1 LKDPGPTRAL
11 AQTLRG
17 SGCEESRVRKTPD
30 EIPDQNGRYD
40 MGAQSI
46 NTNVSAMYARQ
57 NLSASQAEL
66 RIAEQRIAT
75 GQKVANAK
83 DNGAIFAIATNQRGT
98 SQALNA
104 VRESLQRSQSTVDVS
119 SAAAEIVSDL
129 LLQMKEK
136 ALASTDAQL
145 NSSSRAAMNSD
156 FVALR
161 DQITKA
167 VNNANFNGA
176 NLIKAGAADVAAL
189 ADETG
194 TSLLTVQAQVLALS
208 GSNVTVTSTTQINTV
223 TNAKAAL
230 SLVNDSIE
238 NVSLALAK
246 LGTGSR
252 ALATHL
258 TFVGKLQDAVD
269 AGIGNI
275 VDADLAK
282 ESARLQALQ
291 TKEQLGFQALSIAN
305 QGPSQLINLFR

>member
-1 LKDPGPTRAL
+1 
-11 AQTLRG
+11 
-17 SGCEESRVRKTPD
+17 
-30 EIPDQNGRYD
+30 

-46 NTNVSAMYARQ
+46 NTNVSAMYALQ
-57 NLSASQAEL
+57 NLNASQAEL

-75 GQKVANAK
+75 GEKVATAK
-83 DNGAIFAIATNQRGT
+83 DNGAIFAIAQNQRGT

-104 VRESLQRSQSTVDVS
+104 VRESLQRGQSTVDVS

-136 ALASTDAQL
+136 ALASSDAQL
-145 NSSSRAAMNSD
+145 NTNSRAAMNSD

-167 VNNANFNGA
+167 VNNASFNGA
-176 NLIKAGAADVAAL
+176 NLIKAGAADVSAL

-194 TSLLTVQAQVLALS
+194 RSLLTVKAQVLALS
-208 GSNVTVTSTTQINTV
+208 STNVTVKSTTSIGTV
-223 TNAKAAL
+223 SRASVAL
-230 SLVNDSIE
+230 SLVNASIQ

-258 TFVGKLQDAVD
+258 TFVNKLQDAVD

-282 ESARLQALQ
+282 ESAKLQALQ

-305 QGPSQLINLFR
+305 QGPAQLMSLFR

>member
-1 LKDPGPTRAL
+1 MARS
-11 AQTLRG
+11 LRPAG
-17 SGCEESRVRKTPD
+17 GEESRVRKTPD

-40 MGAQSI
+40 MGVQSI
-46 NTNVSAMYARQ
+46 NTNVGAMYALQRL
-57 NLSASQAEL
+57 NASQAEL

-98 SQALNA
+98 SRALDA

-136 ALASTDAQL
+136 ALASADAQL

-156 FVALR
+156 FIALR

>member
-1 LKDPGPTRAL
+1 M
-11 AQTLRG
+11 
-17 SGCEESRVRKTPD
+17 PD

-40 MGAQSI
+40 MGVQSI
-46 NTNVSAMYARQ
+46 NTNVSAMYALQRL
-57 NLSASQAEL
+57 NASQAEL

-98 SQALNA
+98 SRALDA

-136 ALASTDAQL
+136 ALASADAQL
-145 NSSSRAAMNSD
+145 NSSSRAAMDSD
-156 FVALR
+156 FIALR

>member
-1 LKDPGPTRAL
+1 
-11 AQTLRG
+11 
-17 SGCEESRVRKTPD
+17 
-30 EIPDQNGRYD
+30 
-40 MGAQSI
+40 
-46 NTNVSAMYARQ
+46 
-57 NLSASQAEL
+57 
-66 RIAEQRIAT
+66 
-75 GQKVANAK
+75 
-83 DNGAIFAIATNQRGT
+83 
-98 SQALNA
+98 
-104 VRESLQRSQSTVDVS
+104 VDVS

-136 ALASTDAQL
+136 ALASADAQL

-161 DQITKA
+161 DQITKT

-194 TSLLTVQAQVLALS
+194 NSLLTVRAQVLALS
-208 GSNVTVTSTTQINTV
+208 GSNVTVTSTTAIDTV
-223 TNAKAAL
+223 STAKSAL
-230 SLVNDSIE
+230 SLVNKSIE
-238 NVSLALAK
+238 KVSLALAK

-252 ALATHL
+252 ALSTHL
-258 TFVGKLQDAVD
+258 TFVNKLQDAVD

-282 ESARLQALQ
+282 ESARLTALQ

-305 QGPSQLINLFR
+305 QGPGQLINLFR

>member
-1 LKDPGPTRAL
+1 
-11 AQTLRG
+11 
-17 SGCEESRVRKTPD
+17 
-30 EIPDQNGRYD
+30 
-40 MGAQSI
+40 
-46 NTNVSAMYARQ
+46 MYARQ
-57 NLSASQAEL
+57 NLNASQAEL

-136 ALASTDAQL
+136 ALASADAQL

-167 VNNANFNGA
+167 VSNANFNGA

-189 ADETG
+189 ADESG
-194 TSLLTVQAQVLALS
+194 KSLLTVRAQVLALS
-208 GSNVTVTSTTQINTV
+208 GSNVTVTSTTAISTV
-223 TNAKAAL
+223 STAKSAL
-230 SLVNDSIE
+230 SLVNQSIE
-238 NVSLALAK
+238 KVSLALAK

-258 TFVGKLQDAVD
+258 TFVNKLQDAVD

-282 ESARLQALQ
+282 ESARLTALQ

-305 QGPSQLINLFR
+305 QGPGQLINLFR

>member
-1 LKDPGPTRAL
+1 
-11 AQTLRG
+11 
-17 SGCEESRVRKTPD
+17 
-30 EIPDQNGRYD
+30 

-57 NLSASQAEL
+57 NLNASQAEL

-167 VNNANFNGA
+167 VSNANFNGS

-189 ADETG
+189 ADESG
-194 TSLLTVQAQVLALS
+194 TSLITVRAQVLALS
-208 GSNVTVTSTTQINTV
+208 GSNVTVTSTTAISTV
-223 TNAKAAL
+223 SAAKSAL
-230 SLVNDSIE
+230 SLVNKSIE

-252 ALATHL
+252 ALSTHL
-258 TFVGKLQDAVD
+258 TFVNKLQDAVD

-282 ESARLQALQ
+282 ESAKLTALQ

-305 QGPSQLINLFR
+305 QGPGQLINLFR